1 MFDIGWSHLA
11 VIALVALLV
20 IGPKDLPRV
29 LRTVGIWV
37 GKARAVAREFQ
48 SSLDQMVREAELD
61 EVKRQVETA
70 STINLERELENS
82 IDPGGEMERSLKAPL
97 LPAAPSRPSPPVEPP
112 AAEPPTAPQ
121 PTPEA
126 QSPAEPVKSAAHD

>member
-1 MFDIGWSHLA
+1 MFDIAWSHLA

-29 LRTVGIWV
+29 LRTVGSWV

-61 EVKRQVETA
+61 EMKRQVEAA
-70 STINLERELENS
+70 SSVNLERELENS
-82 IDPGGEMERSLKAPL
+82 IDPDGELGRSLKSPVLTAPSPASPPAGPTIVEPPPAEHS
-97 LPAAPSRPSPPVEPP
+97 PAAPPPAVEP
-112 AAEPPTAPQ
+112 A
-121 PTPEA
+121 
-126 QSPAEPVKSAAHD
+126 KSAAHD

>member
-1 MFDIGWSHLA
+1 MFDIAWSHLA

-29 LRTVGIWV
+29 LRTVGTWV

-61 EVKRQVETA
+61 EMKRQVEAA
-70 STINLERELENS
+70 SSVNLERELENS
-82 IDPGGEMERSLKAPL
+82 IDPGGEMERSLKTPAVTEPPL
-97 LPAAPSRPSPPVEPP
+97 SASPPPL
-112 AAEPPTAPQ
+112 
-121 PTPEA
+121 
-126 QSPAEPVKSAAHD
+126 PAEPAPVPPPPEPAKSAAHD